1 MSCAA
6 PVGGGGD
13 GAVGGGDGAVGGG
26 DGAVGD
32 GAVGGGDGAVGGAVA
47 MVDDEVA
54 MVDDEV
60 VVAAG
65 AFSSFPSRIH
75 GGCSV
80 WLSYQKTR
88 GTSKGGGGRSHGWR
102 SGGGDRHWRS
112 GSGSP
117 CCVGGGRGRRISVGK
132 ATACSFACWGGG
144 R

>member
-26 DGAVGD
+26 DGAVG
-32 GAVGGGDGAVGGAVA
+32 GEVAV
-47 MVDDEVA
+47 VDDEVA

-65 AFSSFPSRIH
+65 AISSCPSRIH
-75 GGCSV
+75 VGCSV

-88 GTSKGGGGRSHGWR
+88 GTSKGGGGRSRGWR

-117 CCVGGGRGRRISVGK
+117 CCVGAGGRGRRISVGK
-132 ATACSFACWGGG
+132 ATACSFACWGGQV
-144 R
+144 RPRRWA